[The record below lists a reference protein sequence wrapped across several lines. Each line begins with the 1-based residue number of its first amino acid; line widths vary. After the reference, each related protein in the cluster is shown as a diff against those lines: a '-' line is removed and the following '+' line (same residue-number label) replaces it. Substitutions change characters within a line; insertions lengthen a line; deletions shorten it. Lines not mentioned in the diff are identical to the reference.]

1 MPVDATL
8 LDLLAS
14 WVPDPLTFQR
24 ILTRNP
30 AELYDFV
37 E

>member
-14 WVPDPLTFQR
+14 WVPESRTRQR
-24 ILTRNP
+24 ILTTNP
-30 AELYDFV
+30 AELYDFAG
-37 E
+37 